1 MRRSLA
7 ALALAASWA
16 CAAPSATLTDAH
28 RAAIADSARTIVDS
42 LLAGAN
48 RGDVSAAFAAYSP
61 SPDARYVE
69 NGMTYG
75 SLDSVKVTY
84 ARMLA
89 GLDSMALTANGF
101 HADVLDADA
110 VVTTVPFHFRMKP
123 KGKAMVEGT
132 GVWTGV
138 LARGEGGWMI
148 VSSHESWNDPG
159 PKATAAMSA
168 MPRP

>member
-1 MRRSLA
+1 MRRSLT
-7 ALALAASWA
+7 ALALGASWA

-28 RAAIADSARTIVDS
+28 RAAIADSAKMVVDS

-69 NGMTYG
+69 NGATYG

-89 GLDSMALTANGF
+89 GLDSLAMTADTV
-101 HADVLDADA
+101 HTDVLDADA
-110 VVTTVPFHFRMKP
+110 VVTTVPFHFRLKP
-123 KGKAMVEGT
+123 KGKAVVEGT

-138 LARGEGGWMI
+138 LARAEGAWMV

-159 PKATAAMSA
+159 PKAKAAMSA